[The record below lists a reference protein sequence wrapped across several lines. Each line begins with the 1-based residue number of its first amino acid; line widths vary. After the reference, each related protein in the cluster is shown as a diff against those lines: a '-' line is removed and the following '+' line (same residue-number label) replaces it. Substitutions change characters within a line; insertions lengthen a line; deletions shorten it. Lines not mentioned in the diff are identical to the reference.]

1 MTDVSASGEASV
13 SVTKVSDKKIKS
25 AVIGSTVSINGV
37 TYKITE
43 IGNGAFKGCKN
54 LKKVTIGKN
63 VTKIGNKAFSNCSKL
78 KKIIVKGSKIK
89 KVGKKAFSK
98 VSKKAVAKVPKK
110 AAKKYKKLFKGVKVK

>member
-43 IGNGAFKGCKN
+43 IETARLRGA
-54 LKKVTIGKN
+54 
-63 VTKIGNKAFSNCSKL
+63 KI
-78 KKIIVKGSKIK
+78 
-89 KVGKKAFSK
+89 
-98 VSKKAVAKVPKK
+98 
-110 AAKKYKKLFKGVKVK
+110 